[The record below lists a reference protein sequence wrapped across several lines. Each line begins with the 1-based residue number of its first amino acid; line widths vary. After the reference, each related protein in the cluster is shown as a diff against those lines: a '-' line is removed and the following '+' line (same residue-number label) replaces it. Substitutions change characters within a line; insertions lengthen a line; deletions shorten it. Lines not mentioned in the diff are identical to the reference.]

1 MTNMQA
7 KFESLYRPAIKVTD
21 VQVSKGSD
29 SSLDSN
35 WFSVFGILIIA
46 TFTGFLIYQH
56 QKEREEN

>member
-7 KFESLYRPAIKVTD
+7 KFESLYRPVIKVTD

-29 SSLDSN
+29 SPLGSN
-35 WFSVFGILIIA
+35 LFPIFGILIFA
-46 TFTGFLIYQH
+46 TFTGFLIYKY